1 MSNPLTRFS
10 SRAENYAKYRPT
22 YPTATVSILE
32 SSCALTKASVIAD
45 IGSGTGLSAALFLK
59 NGNSL
64 FGVEPNEAMR
74 SAAEELLA
82 QYPQFVSINGT
93 AEETTLADQSVDFV
107 VAAQAFHW
115 FDRARAKHEF
125 ARILKPGG
133 WVVLIW
139 NERLLDSTAFLRGYE
154 DLLLRYGVDYQQV
167 RQENVSA
174 EIADFFSPQP
184 FALKTLENAQR
195 LDFPSLK
202 GRVLSSSYMPDSQ
215 HANFNS
221 MLAELEELF
230 DNTQNNGF
238 VSFDYETK
246 IYFGHLTAWK

>member
-22 YPTATVSILE
+22 YPPGTISILE
-32 SSCALTKASVIAD
+32 ARCGLSQSSVIAD
-45 IGSGTGLSAALFLK
+45 IGSGTGISSELFLRQ
-59 NGNSL
+59 GNSL

-82 QYPQFVSINGT
+82 QYPKFVSVNGT
-93 AEETTLADQSVDFV
+93 AEQTTLADGSVDFV

-115 FDRARAKHEF
+115 FDRARAKLEF
-125 ARILKPGG
+125 ARTLKSGG

-139 NERLLDSTAFLRGYE
+139 NERLLDSSPFLRGYE
-154 DLLLRYGVDYQQV
+154 NLLIRYGVDYQQV
-167 RQENVSA
+167 RHENVSA
-174 EIADFFSPQP
+174 EISEFFSPQA
-184 FALKTLENAQR
+184 FALETLENAQS

-202 GRVLSSSYMPDSQ
+202 GRVLSASYTPDAQ
-215 HANFNS
+215 HSNFNP

-230 DNTQNNGF
+230 NTTEINGV

-246 IYFGHLTAWK
+246 IYFGKPTPGK